1 MLFRGCCSCC
11 CSFLVVGHFAISDIQ
26 LAAALCIYLGL
37 FVCGL
42 SENPSSPNSKQGV
55 EAAGSCWFMCMDY
68 HFWLVIVARTEVLLL
83 ANRILEVN
91 SCLVII
97 CTLFVSFQDVKTLVW
112 YKYGVMK

>member
-1 MLFRGCCSCC
+1 MRTQVLLIANREPFKR
-11 CSFLVVGHFAISDIQ
+11 
-26 LAAALCIYLGL
+26 
-37 FVCGL
+37 
-42 SENPSSPNSKQGV
+42 V
-55 EAAGSCWFMCMDY
+55 EAADSCWCMCMDY

-112 YKYGVMK
+112 YKYEIVSLLALTDLSFHCSIL